1 MRKIELLAPAGDLEK
16 LKTAVDFGSD
26 AVYFGGRNFGLRS
39 AAGNL
44 DLSEIK
50 EGLDYLHKRGKRGY
64 LTLNIFAHNEDLEP
78 MRKFLE
84 ELKETAIPDAFLVT
98 DPGVMSI
105 LLSVIPDAE
114 VHISTQAS
122 TTNLATCKFWH
133 KLGVKRIV
141 LARELSLKEI
151 REIVDG
157 APEGMEFEAFVHGAM
172 CISYSGRCLLS
183 NYLIQRDA
191 NRGECAQPCRWKY
204 ALTEEQRP
212 GEYFPIEEDERG
224 AYILNSK
231 DLCMIGH
238 IPELIESGLC
248 SLKIEGRMKSAFYV
262 ASVVHA
268 YRLAI
273 DSYYSD
279 PEHYQL
285 KDEWLEELL
294 KVSHRRFT
302 TGFYFDKPT
311 SEAQNYLSSQYVR
324 DYDYTGNI
332 LEYDENTG
340 IATVEQRSK
349 MVVGDEV
356 EIFGPF
362 EDFFV
367 QKIEEMYD
375 PEGQPISSCPHP
387 KQIFKLR
394 TAKPVKPGWIIRRQ
408 K

>member
-1 MRKIELLAPAGDLEK
+1 MKKIELLAPAGDLEK
-16 LKTAVDFGSD
+16 LKTAVDFGAD

-44 DLSEIK
+44 DVPEIK
-50 EGLDYLHKRGKRGY
+50 EGLDYLHERGKSGY

-78 MRKFLE
+78 MVKFLE
-84 ELKETAIPDAFLVT
+84 ELKETAVPDAFLVT
-98 DPGVMSI
+98 DPGVMSV

-122 TTNLATCKFWH
+122 TTNAAAAEFWH
-133 KLGVKRIV
+133 RLGVKRIV
-141 LARELSLKEI
+141 LARELSLREI
-151 REIVDG
+151 REIVER

-183 NYLIQRDA
+183 NFLIQRDA

-279 PEHYQL
+279 PEHYEL
-285 KDEWLEELL
+285 KDEWLDELL
-294 KVSHRRFT
+294 KVSHRHFT

-311 SEAQNYLSSQYVR
+311 SESQNYLSSQYVR

-332 LEYDENTG
+332 LDYDEKTG
-340 IATVEQRSK
+340 LATVEQRSK
-349 MVVGDEV
+349 MVVGDEI

-362 EDFFV
+362 ADFFV

-375 PEGQPISSCPHP
+375 PDGTPIDSCPHP
-387 KQIFKLR
+387 KQIIKIR
-394 TAKPVKPGWIIRRQ
+394 TARPVKPGWIMRRQ